1 MMRTFLVVLLMLTST
16 ALPAKE
22 KSEKISN
29 YISEEK
35 IIVQAKSLMKQGL
48 YDDAIHLYSMLLMRN
63 PFNVVVANNLALAHT
78 AVGNYKAALELLE
91 KAVKLAPKRQDI
103 NANLTRVRLWMEEYP
118 EANMHLNTHNKTE
131 NYATMAPP
139 KLW

>member
-1 MMRTFLVVLLMLTST
+1 MRTFFVVLLALVST

-22 KSEKISN
+22 EPEKISHQ
-29 YISEEK
+29 ISEEK

-48 YDDAIHLYSMLLMRN
+48 YDDAIHLYSMLLVRN
-63 PFNVVVANNLALAHT
+63 PFNAVAANNLALAYA
-78 AVGNYKAALELLE
+78 AVGNYRAALELLE

-103 NANLTRVRLWMEEYP
+103 NANLTRVRLWMEEFP
-118 EANMHLNTHNKTE
+118 EADVHTDIPNKKE
-131 NYATMAPP
+131 NYATRVPP